1 MIIYSDSSQQ
11 VTCMPTSDESMG
23 DLAPTSQPREL
34 IDTGETDSTVPEVL
48 SEADKAALLG
58 KRWRQVFPRYNAN
71 NLHTQGMMA
80 IEGRSYVFVE
90 HGHPVIHLLKQN
102 ADVLGAD
109 INTQPMIDNE
119 FYKMSRY
126 CFDVCCNTLRANVKC
141 VWLQ

>member
-48 SEADKAALLG
+48 SEADEAALLG
-58 KRWRQVFPRYNAN
+58 ESWRHIYPQYNAN
-71 NLHTQGMMA
+71 NLHTQGMMS

-90 HGHPVIHLLKQN
+90 HGHPVIQLLLQN
-102 ADVLGAD
+102 ADVFG
-109 INTQPMIDNE
+109 IPKTWQPMIDNE
-119 FYKMSRY
+119 FYKMSRD
-126 CFDVCCNTLRANVKC
+126 CFDLGCDTLRRNVKGM
-141 VWLQ
+141 WLQ